1 MSVLF
6 IEAIL
11 LIILIAITISIIL
24 GHSLLSSVIIYC
36 AFSFGAMLLYIAVGA
51 ADVAFT
57 EAVIGTV
64 STVYF
69 LIAIKSITRGKKDE
83 NNIR

>member
-1 MSVLF
+1 MQ
-6 IEAIL
+6 IL
-11 LIILIAITISIIL
+11 LLEGLLLLVLISISVIIVFNDN
-24 GHSLLSSVIIYC
+24 LLACTIIYC
-36 AFSFGAMLLYIAVGA
+36 AFSFGAMLLYAIVGA

-69 LIAIKSITRGKKDE
+69 VIAIKSLRKRKGNGEDE
-83 NNIR
+83 N